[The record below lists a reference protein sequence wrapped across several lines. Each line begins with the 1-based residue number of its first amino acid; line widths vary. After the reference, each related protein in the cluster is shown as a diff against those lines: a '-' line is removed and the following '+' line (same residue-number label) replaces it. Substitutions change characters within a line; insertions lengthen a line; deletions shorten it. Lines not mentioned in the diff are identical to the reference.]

1 MKLERT
7 KNTKRNM
14 AFGLLLK
21 LYQIIAP
28 FLMRTV
34 MIFAM
39 GVQYLGLNSLFTSIL
54 HILNLAE
61 LGVGSAMVFSMYK
74 PIAEEDGSTIC
85 ALMRLYRRYYRIIGL
100 VIGAVGVALT
110 PVIPH
115 LVSGSVPPELD
126 IRVLYLLN
134 LGATVLTYWLFAYKN
149 CLLQAYQRTNVSSI
163 ITVVTNTLQYILQL
177 VALLVWKNYYLYV
190 MMAMLTQVINN
201 ITTAIVTGKMYPNY
215 KAVGRLPRE
224 QTRAINQRITDL
236 FACKLGGVVLS
247 SSDTIVISAVL
258 GLTVLAIYQNY
269 FFIMTSIIALVEIIF
284 TSMIAGLGNS
294 FITETKEKN
303 YEDFEKFTF
312 LFLGLTC
319 VCTCCFLG
327 LYQPFMEMW
336 LGKGLMLNV
345 DAVVCFGAYFYVYT
359 LNRLLS
365 VYKDAAGLWHEDRFR
380 PLIVAVL
387 NLALNLI
394 LVRWRGIVGVV
405 LSTVISQV
413 VLGMPWLLHNM
424 FKLFFG
430 MDKLKQY
437 LLHLLSYAS
446 ATVLAGTLTC
456 ALCWQI
462 DIQPWVMLLCC
473 IPISVCIPAVMYYLL
488 FRRYRQFAPAI
499 TFLDHLT
506 GGKFRLTRLIPKKTA
521 KTVANEP

>member
-14 AFGLLLK
+14 TFGLLLK
-21 LYQIIAP
+21 LYQIVAP

-74 PIAEEDGSTIC
+74 PIAQEDERTIC

-115 LVSGSVPPELD
+115 LVSGTIPAELD
-126 IRVLYLLN
+126 MRILYLLN

-163 ITVVTNTLQYILQL
+163 ITVITNTLQYALQL

-190 MMAMLTQVINN
+190 IMAMLTQVVNN
-201 ITTAIVTGKMYPNY
+201 IMTAVVTTRLYPRY
-215 KAVGRLPRE
+215 KPVGRLLRE
-224 QTRAINQRITDL
+224 ETRQINRRITDL

-247 SSDTIVISAVL
+247 SSDTIVISYFL

-269 FFIMTSIIALVEIIF
+269 FFILTSIIALVEIIF

-294 FITETKEKN
+294 FVTETKEKN
-303 YEDFEKFTF
+303 YADFEKFTF
-312 LFLGLTC
+312 IFLGLIC

-336 LGKGLMLNV
+336 LGKGLMLNFE
-345 DAVVCFGAYFYVYT
+345 AVVCFATYFYVYT

-380 PLIVAVL
+380 PLLVAVL
-387 NLALNLI
+387 NLTLNI
-394 LVRWRGIVGVV
+394 LLVQWRGIVGVV
-405 LSTVISQV
+405 LATVISQV
-413 VLGMPWLLHNM
+413 ILGMPWLLHNM

-430 MDKLKQY
+430 LDKLKKY
-437 LLHLLSYAS
+437 LLQLLSYTS
-446 ATVLAGTLTC
+446 ATILAGTLTC
-456 ALCWQI
+456 ALCWHI
-462 DIQPWVMLLCC
+462 DIQPWVMLLAC
-473 IPISVCIPAVMYYLL
+473 IPISVGVPTVMYFLL
-488 FRRYRQFAPAI
+488 FRRYRQFAPAVR
-499 TFLDHLT
+499 FLDRLT
-506 GGKFRLTRLIPKKTA
+506 GEKLRLTRLLPRK
-521 KTVANEP
+521 